1 MANFLIVHVNGQ
13 IGVGV
18 FQASGFEVLRCNGEL
33 WQGFEPE
40 SFWGWFIDKAG
51 LDMSVGH
58 GFVIASDQES
68 LTIPAEIRIASSLD
82 LTQEAMQQALERFG
96 GSVENLHLMTYPE
109 GFRMTERTPTP
120 QNQQPPQTS
129 VSQNTL
135 PDLETC
141 GPILTICRLKMEE
154 YKNK

>member
-18 FQASGFEVLRCNGEL
+18 FQPGGFEVLRCNGEL
-33 WQGFEPE
+33 WQEFEPE
-40 SFWGWFIDKAG
+40 SFWEWFIDKAG
-51 LDMSVGH
+51 LDIDAEH

-68 LTIPAEIRIASSLD
+68 LTIPATIQITTNLD
-82 LTQEAMQQALERFG
+82 LSQEAVQQALGCFVR
-96 GSVENLHLMTYPE
+96 SVENLHLMTYPE
-109 GFRMTERTPTP
+109 GFRMTERTPAP
-120 QNQQPPQTS
+120 QDQQPPQTS